1 MRASLL
7 ARVGSVAAAAV
18 IAVTGSMATAGA
30 AGAATAPVRRLSTH
44 LSIVKLSEVRGNRRV
59 EAIAGALSSHRIP
72 LRDKVVYLDRRTA
85 TGGWVVVGKEVTHRF
100 GAVVFP
106 VPAKVSARY
115 VLVFRGSPNFRPVR
129 SRVVTVRAKA

>member
-1 MRASLL
+1 MGSCAS
-7 ARVGSVAAAAV
+7 
-18 IAVTGSMATAGA
+18 TQQ
-30 AGAATAPVRRLSTH
+30 APAPRLGPPSRPSGGLSTH

-106 VPAKVSARY
+106 VPAKVAR
-115 VLVFRGSPNFRPVR
+115 
-129 SRVVTVRAKA
+129 